1 MICLAEL
8 PKAGDIVYY
17 IPAHKIKRKENAEKG
32 VVSTVNKR
40 GIFVKYTTG
49 DTAAKTNLQDLY
61 K

>member
-1 MICLAEL
+1 MKQLTEV
-8 PKAGDIVYY
+8 PNVNDIVFY
-17 IPAHKIKRKENAEKG
+17 IPSHMIVSKSNAEQG
-32 VVSTVNKR
+32 VVSSVDKR

>member
-1 MICLAEL
+1 MQVLTQL
-8 PKAGDIVYY
+8 PKPGDIVFY
-17 IPAHKIKRKENAEKG
+17 IPPHKIKHKDNAEQG
-32 VVSTVNKR
+32 TVSTVDKR